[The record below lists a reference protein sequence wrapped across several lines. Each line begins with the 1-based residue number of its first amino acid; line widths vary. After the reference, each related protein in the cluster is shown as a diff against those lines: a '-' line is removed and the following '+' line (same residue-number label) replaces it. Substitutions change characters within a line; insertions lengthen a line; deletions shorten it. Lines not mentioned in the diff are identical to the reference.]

1 MSATTPHSLPSSRLS
16 IWSWTSWRKNFFFAR
31 LSLGSCSTAAAARPT
46 TAWGRTTTFTSALS
60 CRKHWRCKSAL
71 QALGKKNAWVP
82 DLVGNLLPACNGLKE
97 KAVGLKHI
105 MSADGVHFTK
115 HGYEKLAETI
125 VKCCKTQFEKSVSAA
140 SIVSARPAG
149 TRQKTFYW
157 RGFVSPVGSSRPA
170 SRTAAYLA
178 AHPGGGGK

>member
-1 MSATTPHSLPSSRLS
+1 VQIRSPGSRQKERLS
-16 IWSWTSWRKNFFFAR
+16 ILSEIFF
-31 LSLGSCSTAAAARPT
+31 RP
-46 TAWGRTTTFTSALS
+46 
-60 CRKHWRCKSAL
+60 
-71 QALGKKNAWVP
+71 
-82 DLVGNLLPACNGLKE
+82 CNGIKE

-105 MSADGVHFTK
+105 MSAHGVHFTK
-115 HGYEKLAETI
+115 HGYEKLAETV

-140 SIVSARPAG
+140 SIVSARRVG

-178 AHPGGGGK
+178 AHPSGGGKWRNKIVGKHADKKQGGRNPPRYYRRNYCSKISV

>member
-1 MSATTPHSLPSSRLS
+1 MSY
-16 IWSWTSWRKNFFFAR
+16 
-31 LSLGSCSTAAAARPT
+31 
-46 TAWGRTTTFTSALS
+46 
-60 CRKHWRCKSAL
+60 
-71 QALGKKNAWVP
+71 
-82 DLVGNLLPACNGLKE
+82 
-97 KAVGLKHI
+97 
-105 MSADGVHFTK
+105 HF
-115 HGYEKLAETI
+115 HGYEKLAETV

-178 AHPGGGGK
+178 AHPGGGGKWRNKSVNTGKMLTKNRGGETLPRIIAGTSKTLAHFRSRFPFKLFSQLQKMLFTLLRILND

>member
-1 MSATTPHSLPSSRLS
+1 VGTDDDVYVSSLLQE
-16 IWSWTSWRKNFFFAR
+16 T
-31 LSLGSCSTAAAARPT
+31 L
-46 TAWGRTTTFTSALS
+46 AL
-60 CRKHWRCKSAL
+60 RNVCKSAL

-115 HGYEKLAETI
+115 HGYEKLAETV

-178 AHPGGGGK
+178 AHPGGGGKWRNKPVNAGKNADQKQGGRNPPPYYRRN

>member
-1 MSATTPHSLPSSRLS
+1 
-16 IWSWTSWRKNFFFAR
+16 
-31 LSLGSCSTAAAARPT
+31 
-46 TAWGRTTTFTSALS
+46 
-60 CRKHWRCKSAL
+60 
-71 QALGKKNAWVP
+71 VP
-82 DLVGNLLPACNGLKE
+82 DLVGNLLPACNGLTE
-97 KAVGLKHI
+97 KAVGLKHK

-115 HGYEKLAETI
+115 HGYEKLAETV

-178 AHPGGGGK
+178 AHPGGGGKWRNKSVNTGKNADKKQGGRNPPPYYRRN

>member
-1 MSATTPHSLPSSRLS
+1 M
-16 IWSWTSWRKNFFFAR
+16 
-31 LSLGSCSTAAAARPT
+31 
-46 TAWGRTTTFTSALS
+46 
-60 CRKHWRCKSAL
+60 
-71 QALGKKNAWVP
+71 P

-115 HGYEKLAETI
+115 HGYEKLAETV

-178 AHPGGGGK
+178 AHPGGGGKWRNKSVNTGKNADKKQGGRNPPPVLSQKLVNLLTTSGPGFPQKLFHNFKNAIYFIA